1 MSAIESELRDIL
13 KGYVLRDQAAQAKIA
28 DLQIELQ
35 AYATLTDA
43 QDRQIKAWRPAIVI
57 MVQHNSL
64 QSRRCPCWMCVFV
77 RALPPEAQP

>member
-28 DLQIELQ
+28 DLQIQLQ

-43 QDRQIKAWRPAIVI
+43 QDRQIKAWRPVVEAAI
-57 MVQHNSL
+57 NFDPRDDAL
-64 QSRRCPCWMCVFV
+64 YLAV
-77 RALPPEAQP
+77 RAIPPEARP